1 MTQLRELV
9 RRFEARWAV
18 YASELTRL
26 QPLARVAVL
35 ALISWSGLAAA
46 ATACA
51 LITIERAARSAAA
64 PGARASR
71 VARLEHGNGEAILQR
86 PVFSRTRQAALPV
99 LAVSQAPPP
108 PAGPPPAPRDSGLRL
123 TGVFINTPISK
134 AFLTSAQKPVGSWVQ
149 PDEVFGGWKL
159 VAVRPNEV
167 EVEAGGGRVVV
178 PFSTVRAANDGPSPR
193 QDFQPRAPGGERL
206 IEPFPAGR
214 TAYEQAGTVQ
224 NFRPYV
230 PVRR

>member
-1 MTQLRELV
+1 MKQLRELV
-9 RRFEARWAV
+9 RSFEPRWAV
-18 YASELTRL
+18 YATEFTRL
-26 QPLARVAVL
+26 QTLARVAVL

-64 PGARASR
+64 PGRGISR

-86 PVFSRTRQAALPV
+86 PVFSRTRQAMPPV
-99 LAVSQAPPP
+99 LPQAPPP
-108 PAGPPPAPRDSGLRL
+108 PAGPPPALGDSGLRL

-167 EVEAGGGRVVV
+167 EVESGGERVMV
-178 PFSTVRAANDGPSPR
+178 PFSTVRAANDGPSPG
-193 QDFQPRAPGGERL
+193 QNFQPHAPAGGERL
-206 IEPFPAGR
+206 VGPFPAGR
-214 TAYEQAGTVQ
+214 TAHEQAGTVQ
-224 NFRPYV
+224 NFQPYP